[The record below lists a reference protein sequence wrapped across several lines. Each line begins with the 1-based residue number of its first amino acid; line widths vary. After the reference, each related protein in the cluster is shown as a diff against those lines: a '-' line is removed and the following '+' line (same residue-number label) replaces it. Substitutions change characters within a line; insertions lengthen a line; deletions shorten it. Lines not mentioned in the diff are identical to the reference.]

1 MYLYLGNRTVVEYLI
16 GKGAN
21 TNATTSN
28 GDTPLFYAAFNG
40 NFEQSKSDAI
50 NWTIRIEYQAQEPIG
65 TIYFRSR
72 KQRRFADKKWAEC

>member
-1 MYLYLGNRTVVEYLI
+1 MVEYLI

-21 TNATTSN
+21 INATTAN

-40 NFEQSKSDAI
+40 NFKQSESDAI
-50 NWTIRIEYQAQEPIG
+50 NCIDAFFGTIRFEYHPQEPIG